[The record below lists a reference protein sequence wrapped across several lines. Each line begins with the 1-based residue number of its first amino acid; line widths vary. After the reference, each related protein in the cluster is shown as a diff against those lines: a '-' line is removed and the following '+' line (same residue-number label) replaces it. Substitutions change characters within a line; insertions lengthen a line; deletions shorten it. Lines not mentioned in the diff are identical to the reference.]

1 MKKIIICLFTIIS
14 LFSCNND
21 PKNSASIIRESNNN
35 MEVELVYNNELGSSS
50 IGKKSQP
57 PFNRIYKF
65 KFEGH
70 KYIYFDGYRR
80 CGVVHNPNCECFNK

>member
-14 LFSCNND
+14 LFSCSSD
-21 PKNSASIIRESNNN
+21 PKNSTSIEETENN
-35 MEVELVYNNELGSSS
+35 MEVELIYNIDGDDL
-50 IGKKSQP
+50 GKKSKP

-70 KYIYFDGYRR
+70 KYIDFSGFNR
-80 CGVVHNPNCECFNK
+80 CGIVHDPNCWCFNK